1 MINEFNISID
11 IQLSLTKVARIVE
24 ENAEL
29 QVNSVKKLGEGLDY
43 QTFLVN
49 DSLVFR
55 FPKRYSDQYDPTSEQ
70 LLLQRL
76 ELSTAVPNIEFIWQH
91 PLGYPEVISGH
102 RFLRGTAL
110 EHFRS
115 DEVNQESLA
124 HQLATVLTE
133 LHSEAGS
140 GANSNPDQLSTLRG
154 WSEDLDQLRG
164 RLEKRV
170 FSNCVQTAI
179 ISYIER
185 YRFDLKDSDEVLI
198 HGDLGADHILLN
210 EQRNLSGIIDWSNHT
225 MGTRFRDFAG
235 LWRWGGDDFCAQVL
249 SNYPFK
255 PSLPE
260 LAFLRVLGLI
270 SCIAREILSDTI
282 LDVRLRTRARALLE
296 KRVAEITN
304 RCPYE
309 SLIE

>member
-1 MINEFNISID
+1 MINESSISID

-29 QVNSVKKLGEGLDY
+29 QVSSVKKLGEGLDY

-49 DSLVFR
+49 ENWVFR
-55 FPKRYSDQYDPTSEQ
+55 FPKRYSDQYDPKSEQ
-70 LLLQRL
+70 LLLRTL
-76 ELSTAVPNIEFIWQH
+76 ELSTAIPNIDFIWQH
-91 PLGYPEVISGH
+91 PQGYPEVISGH

-110 EHFRS
+110 ERFSS
-115 DEVNQESLA
+115 DEVNQASLA

-133 LHSEAGS
+133 LHSVEGN
-140 GANSNPDQLSTLRG
+140 GVNSNPDQLSTLRG

-164 RLEKRV
+164 RLERRM
-170 FSNCVQTAI
+170 FSKSVQTAI
-179 ISYIER
+179 ISYVDR
-185 YRFDLKDSDEVLI
+185 YRFDLKDSEGVLI

-210 EQRNLSGIIDWSNHT
+210 EQRDLSGIIDWSNHT
-225 MGTRFRDFAG
+225 IGTRYRDFAG
-235 LWRWGGDDFCAQVL
+235 LWRWGGDAFCSQVL
-249 SNYPFK
+249 SHYPIK

-270 SCIAREILSDTI
+270 SCIARELLSDAV
-282 LDVRLRTRARALLE
+282 LDVRLRSRARDLLE
-296 KRVAEITN
+296 RRAAEITN